1 MDNSNKISF
10 SAFLLCIFFCL
21 ALFNTT
27 YKNLGTI
34 IPSIVML
41 LFLIFLIFS
50 RTSLT
55 IDSYKYCFLLLPSLI
70 FTVTLFSIGEISR
83 TSYKV
88 FILAVFFIISTSY
101 PWNIKESKLF
111 IKSVI
116 FSYLIYSLYFIFFGY
131 RFNLSLSRM
140 HIKMLGSDIDPNV
153 LGSLFILPTVIILY
167 KIINGKNILLNF
179 ILYAIFTISI
189 ILTGST
195 GMLLAFVISNL
206 LTVILSIYKRDK
218 KKILVLIILILGFCV
233 LFFIVQNNFIRYL
246 DRATS
251 LRNVNNLHGRY
262 SIWIE
267 RLSLFENSP
276 MWGYGQNLNL
286 GRFKNMASHN
296 TYIQVLFYSGFLGL
310 FLFIFPILKII
321 YRKKD
326 EERKILFILLIAI
339 LIPIM
344 TLDELDN
351 RVLWNVLILSDIL
364 SHQKDIKAVL
374 L

>member
-1 MDNSNKISF
+1 
-10 SAFLLCIFFCL
+10 
-21 ALFNTT
+21 
-27 YKNLGTI
+27 
-34 IPSIVML
+34 
-41 LFLIFLIFS
+41 
-50 RTSLT
+50 
-55 IDSYKYCFLLLPSLI
+55 
-70 FTVTLFSIGEISR
+70 
-83 TSYKV
+83 
-88 FILAVFFIISTSY
+88 
-101 PWNIKESKLF
+101 
-111 IKSVI
+111 
-116 FSYLIYSLYFIFFGY
+116 
-131 RFNLSLSRM
+131 
-140 HIKMLGSDIDPNV
+140 MLGSDIDPNV